1 MTSMQWQVQ
10 KYIFNKHKNIHTN
23 ALHSNHKPVKILKLQ
38 PKHNKTNHTQSTKN
52 TNKRKIC

>member
-1 MTSMQWQVQ
+1 MQWQVQ

-23 ALHSNHKPVKILKLQ
+23 ALHSNHKLVKILKLQ